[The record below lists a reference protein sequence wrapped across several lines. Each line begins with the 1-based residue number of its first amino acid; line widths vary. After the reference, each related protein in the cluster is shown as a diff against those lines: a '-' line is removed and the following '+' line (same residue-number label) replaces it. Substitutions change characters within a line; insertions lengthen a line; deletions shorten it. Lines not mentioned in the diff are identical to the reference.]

1 MPLIKM
7 ETSIQLTEEKKK
19 ALATGLS
26 SIVAQGTGKP
36 EQYVMATVSAA
47 EICMAGNMGA
57 AAFID
62 VRSIGSIN
70 GQVNKKIS
78 KDVKGFLEK
87 EAGIQGDRVY
97 LNFTDIPAGNWGW
110 NGSTFG

>member
-1 MPLIKM
+1 MPLIKL
-7 ETSIQLTEEKKK
+7 ETSVQLTEEKKK
-19 ALATGLS
+19 TIAMGLS

-36 EQYVMATVSAA
+36 EQYVMTTVSAA
-47 EICMAGNMGA
+47 EICMAGKTGP
-57 AAFID
+57 AAFVD

-70 GQVNKKIS
+70 GKVNNKIS
-78 KDVKGFLEK
+78 KDVKAFLEK

-97 LNFTDIPAGNWGW
+97 LNFTDVPAGNWGW